1 MRTKLFDLLFLIA
14 AGFLVF
20 YLSQKPVYNWDM
32 ISYMGVATEYSV
44 HDPQVVHDSVYHD
57 LKREVPAPVYRDLTG
72 DHEERRACLLSSKEY
87 NDQLSY
93 FRAKP
98 LYTLMIAGLNKAG
111 VSLVRAT
118 LIPSIIA
125 CFFLM
130 LLVYHWLSLY
140 LKKPFAFVTA
150 LLMSLLPIFVELDRF
165 STPDAVSNF
174 FVLLSL
180 YLVTTGKNK
189 WWILLSL
196 FLSVVARVDNFV
208 LAIVVAYFLYLKG
221 TKNVVWKLGIV
232 GAVAGISIIG
242 IPVLMGDSPT
252 WFTKFAFLGSV
263 TSYVN
268 HWRDVIYTLRTDA
281 LYLLLILAAAFMLRK
296 ADYAIK
302 MPLII
307 IVITIL
313 ARLILFP
320 SLQERFY
327 AAYEFTVIIL
337 LVKYLSTRPGL
348 IKLKRVRA
356 M

>member
-180 YLVTTGKNK
+180 YLVTTAKNK

-281 LYLLLILAAAFMLRK
+281 LYLLLILATAFMLRK

-327 AAYEFTVIIL
+327 AAYEFAVIIL